1 MFFFNSF
8 HSGCV
13 ALRGYV
19 GNAEVVSLSESHC
32 CVAAITHALRA
43 SPRPWATPPP
53 AGTVAHACDK
63 SRKGTHFF

>member
-19 GNAEVVSLSESHC
+19 GNAEVVSCGARCCAPLSGYVGSAEVVSLSE
-32 CVAAITHALRA
+32 VTAA
-43 SPRPWATPPP
+43 
-53 AGTVAHACDK
+53 
-63 SRKGTHFF
+63 

>member
-19 GNAEVVSLSESHC
+19 GNAEVVSLSE
-32 CVAAITHALRA
+32 VTAA
-43 SPRPWATPPP
+43 
-53 AGTVAHACDK
+53 
-63 SRKGTHFF
+63 